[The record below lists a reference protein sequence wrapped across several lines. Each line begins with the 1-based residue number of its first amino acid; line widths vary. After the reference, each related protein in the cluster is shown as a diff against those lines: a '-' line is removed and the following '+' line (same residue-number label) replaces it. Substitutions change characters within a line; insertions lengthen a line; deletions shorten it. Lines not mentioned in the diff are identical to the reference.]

1 MTSGPRPSAHD
12 TRTDDSGV
20 TVLIRG
26 LLPSLTPSQR
36 CVGEAVLAD
45 PALAGRSTI
54 AELATRAGTSLTSVT
69 RFCRALGL
77 GGYADLR
84 HALAAEAG
92 RDRSLGWSEAFG
104 GEIGPDDGM
113 DRVLTGLVEA
123 DGRALVE
130 TAARQDVE
138 VVEKAVRAMAAA
150 RRTDI
155 YAVSGSGTIAAEL
168 RLRLHHIGRIAFVWT
183 DVHDA
188 LASAALLGPGDVA
201 LGISH
206 SGETDEVTEPLELA
220 RRRGATTVAVTNF
233 PRSPLARAADFALVT
248 ATRELR
254 FRSGGIAARH
264 AQMLLIDCLYLGVAQ
279 HTFAASEQALTAAR
293 EAVSGR
299 RGGLTHRQRNHV
311 APDDTSKVNDAPPKA
326 SPHTV
331 PPPS

>member
-1 MTSGPRPSAHD
+1 
-12 TRTDDSGV
+12 
-20 TVLIRG
+20 VLIRG
-26 LLPSLTPSQR
+26 LLPSLTPSER
-36 CVGEAVLAD
+36 RVGEAVLAD
-45 PALAGRSTI
+45 PELAGRSTI

-84 HALAAEAG
+84 LALAAEAG

-104 GEIGPDDGM
+104 GEISPDDGM
-113 DRVLTGLVEA
+113 DRVLAGLVEA

-138 VVEKAVRAMAAA
+138 VIEKAVRAMAAA

-155 YAVSGSGTIAAEL
+155 YAVSGSGTTAAEL

-206 SGETDEVTEPLELA
+206 SGETDEVTEPVELA
-220 RRRGATTVAVTNF
+220 RRCGATTVAVTNF
-233 PRSPLARAADFALVT
+233 PRSPLARAADYVLTTV
-248 ATRELR
+248 TRELR
-254 FRSGGIAARH
+254 FRSGGLAARH
-264 AQMLLIDCLYLGVAQ
+264 AQMLLIDCIYLGVAR
-279 HTFAASEQALTAAR
+279 HTFASSERALTAAR
-293 EAVSGR
+293 EAVAGR
-299 RGGLTHRQRNHV
+299 RGPRPRRRTRA
-311 APDDTSKVNDAPPKA
+311 APDDTS
-326 SPHTV
+326 
-331 PPPS
+331 